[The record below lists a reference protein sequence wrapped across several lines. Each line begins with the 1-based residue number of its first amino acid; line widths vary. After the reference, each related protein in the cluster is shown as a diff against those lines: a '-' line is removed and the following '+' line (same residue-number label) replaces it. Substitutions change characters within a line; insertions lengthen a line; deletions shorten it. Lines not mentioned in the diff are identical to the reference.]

1 MGDFEQQLF
10 KLSLFKSLDDHDL
23 GKPPDYQSSDQSV
36 SQNDDSLIMPNFYRK
51 SQKDQQ
57 QNVGKNGIQKQ
68 ESLKINHSQRS
79 KSAYPNKTVIR
90 NSQLMMGKVENSNQQ
105 FFTPKK
111 QSNQIANSSS
121 VHNEYQQDTT
131 QTSYNKNMLKT
142 TSSNYIQSN
151 EKDHYFSNKKNYI
164 NKNSSKGHKKSGLSQ
179 SYVENDGL
187 NKDSDSEEREE
198 IQRRRN
204 FELNMESKRQM
215 LEFEFEQSEDRRRAQ
230 LKQLQNSQTKSQ
242 LVDVLNGWVDLN
254 KKKEMQLQQLQNTLG
269 NKESGKPPKLLFKK
283 LNNSQQET
291 KQQRSLSAAQY
302 SASKSQFN
310 QKLTIHNKNTH
321 SFGYIIPQSQYLA
334 STQDFFPLKQEK
346 DTTALEE
353 RIENIKQEIERVES
367 LIFNQ
372 NQIQQNMQYEVIN
385 LGYTINKKRKSI
397 NGKQQLRTEFEEK
410 NSQFAKIKSKI
421 QVNNSQT
428 KKNLKNLQDQYT
440 EVSEKQKEILG
451 EQVKRS
457 IENQVAVKHQKDNM
471 CNLLIQIEKQKQVLQ
486 ETEIEL
492 EQQEIIEQKFKERNQ
507 EQLSLIQQIK
517 VLDDLDSL
525 FLKDQ
530 VKYYLN
536 SQKLEHI
543 DKYMSKDQSV
553 LFDDFSLQSPLIRYK
568 QQSVQQN
575 QDLDRKRFL
584 QMLDDFYER
593 HQVGPIELSNQLL
606 NYFQHLS
613 NQFEGHKM
621 AYNELNFTKQD
632 KNLQD
637 QQVDEDLKQLKIAQ
651 YDSPESQSKRQIIEQ
666 QVNQTQR
673 LDLIQH
679 LYVEKQLNLGVKIFQ
694 QSQMLHEEIQLS
706 EKTLLY
712 SFMGIAE
719 SFIRK
724 AKILLLMQDSCKVN
738 LGQDLSDYIQESIN
752 KINKMIRNDVKVL
765 KKQTS
770 EKKFEIP
777 QEFMKDMGNFKRNL
791 GLKLLSQV
799 KLNESSPKKEYDDN
813 SVLILFNEY
822 SEILQ
827 KHHKSQIQ
835 PDNQVLE
842 KWIYELK
849 NDNIING
856 FANQNMIINFLKNL
870 DCSQQDSI
878 DTSFSYVFKNMHLL
892 KKEAWNNYQECLEQ
906 IFELEETLLNKIRNK
921 QEELLNEIIA
931 ASPKFQ
937 NKRTKEA
944 KKNNNYLQQQK
955 FPFIKDFENLN
966 QVILSENKE
975 AVYRIE
981 SQIDN
986 PQVTPIERKKQANEK
1001 QNLKNK
1007 VNSILKYLF
1016 KSKNRKAEFD
1026 IEFFLEKL
1034 KTDGKKNLKKEI
1046 IENDE
1051 KVRREEEK
1059 ERRKSSLLFKT
1070 DQEEYFQYKESQHFD
1085 QNITQVKNTKEKDQ
1099 DAENIQILKYPF
1111 YFQNFNDNNKIQ
1123 KNQQELEN
1131 KQYFQIRKRVISCD
1145 QLKQKRQTT
1154 INYEDFTKPD
1164 VIGSARKDLA
1174 LNSNLINHISKLEAS
1189 TQSIDKDGLERSLRY
1204 QKTQLEDINQN
1215 MNNKKIKKQV
1225 RLNSETNASGQK
1237 VNNQTIQ
1244 GNLGQD
1250 DQEQNQKEKKVSPF
1264 SYLIRARTESSPD
1277 YYQQEPNQLQKINKY
1292 LFLKT
1297 LKEPQNNQ
1305 QLSQNMQTINKRKQ
1319 INGNKSEAILKKR
1332 VLPYKKSFHSILNS
1346 ILDEQMKLKQNNKN
1360 NQSKENLLNQRKSN
1374 DINGVQQE
1382 NQQNSEKINQYSL
1395 TFGKFAKCDEN
1406 NQQKPQSD
1414 QKPLE
1419 NKQVQFIQLQ
1429 PRNSLIKPQKVQNQD
1444 EKQNQQQ
1451 SQQALKKFLN
1461 LKVHTQIKQNDSYLH
1476 KNTND

>member
-36 SQNDDSLIMPNFYRK
+36 SQNDDSLIIPNFYRK
-51 SQKDQQ
+51 SQQDQQ
-57 QNVGKNGIQKQ
+57 QIGGKNTIQKQ
-68 ESLKINHSQRS
+68 ESLKTNNSHRS
-79 KSAYPNKTVIR
+79 KSAYPTKNINR
-90 NSQLMMGKVENSNQQ
+90 NSSLNIVKVENQNQQ

-111 QSNQIANSSS
+111 QNNQIVNSSS

-179 SYVENDGL
+179 SYAENDGL

-254 KKKEMQLQQLQNTLG
+254 KKKEMQLQQLQNTLAI
-269 NKESGKPPKLLFKK
+269 KDSGKPPKLLFKK

-310 QKLTIHNKNTH
+310 QRLTFHNKNTH

-346 DTTALEE
+346 DTSALEE
-353 RIENIKQEIERVES
+353 RIQNIKQEIDRVES

-397 NGKQQLRTEFEEK
+397 NGKQQLRTEFEDK

-428 KKNLKNLQDQYT
+428 KKNLKNLSEQYT

-568 QQSVQQN
+568 QQNVQQN
-575 QDLDRKRFL
+575 KDLDRKQFL

-593 HQVGPIELSNQLL
+593 HGEGPVELSYSLL

-621 AYNELNFTKQD
+621 AYNELNFQKQE
-632 KNLQD
+632 KSLLE
-637 QQVDEDLKQLKIAQ
+637 QQVDEDLQQLKIAQ
-651 YDSPESQSKRQIIEQ
+651 YDSPESQSKRQIIQQ

-694 QSQMLHEEIQLS
+694 QSQMLQEEIQIS

-724 AKILLLMQDSCKVN
+724 AKILLLMQDQCKVN

-799 KLNESSPKKEYDDN
+799 KLNESSPKKEFDDN
-813 SVLILFNEY
+813 NVLILFNEY
-822 SEILQ
+822 SDILQ

-835 PDNQVLE
+835 PDNSVLE

-856 FANQNMIINFLKNL
+856 FANQNMIINFLKKL
-870 DCSQQDSI
+870 DCSEQDSV
-878 DTSFSYVFKNMHLL
+878 DVSFSYIFKNMHLL

-906 IFELEETLLNKIRNK
+906 IFQLEENLLNKIRVK

-944 KKNNNYLQQQK
+944 KKNINYLSQQK

-975 AVYRIE
+975 AVNRIE

-986 PQVTPIERKKQANEK
+986 PQVTPIERKKQANE
-1001 QNLKNK
+1001 N
-1007 VNSILKYLF
+1007 
-1016 KSKNRKAEFD
+1016 KNRKAEFD

-1051 KVRREEEK
+1051 KIRREEEK

-1085 QNITQVKNTKEKDQ
+1085 QNVVEVKNIKEKDQ
-1099 DAENIQILKYPF
+1099 DQDAENTQILKYPL

-1154 INYEDFTKPD
+1154 INYEDFIKPD
-1164 VIGSARKDLA
+1164 AIGSARKDLA

-1189 TQSIDKDGLERSLRY
+1189 TQSIDKEGLERSLRY
-1204 QKTQLEDINQN
+1204 QKTYLEDINQN

-1225 RLNSETNASGQK
+1225 RLNSETNASNFNEQNM
-1237 VNNQTIQ
+1237 NNQNAQERDGQ
-1244 GNLGQD
+1244 GQI
-1250 DQEQNQKEKKVSPF
+1250 QKERKVSPF
-1264 SYLIRARTESSPD
+1264 SYLIKARTESSPD

-1305 QLSQNMQTINKRKQ
+1305 QLSQNMQANNKRKQ

-1332 VLPYKKSFHSILNS
+1332 ILPYKKSFHSILNS

-1360 NQSKENLLNQRKSN
+1360 TQSKENLLNQRKPSS
-1374 DINGVQQE
+1374 DINGAQQE
-1382 NQQNSEKINQYSL
+1382 NQQNSEKLNQYSL
-1395 TFGKFAKCDEN
+1395 TFGKLTKDNEN
-1406 NQQKPQSD
+1406 TEQYPQSD
-1414 QKPLE
+1414 QKNLE
-1419 NKQVQFIQLQ
+1419 NKQIQFIQQQ

-1444 EKQNQQQ
+1444 DKQNYQQQ

-1461 LKVHTQIKQNDSYLH
+1461 LKVHTQIKQNNSYLH
-1476 KNTND
+1476 KNTHN